1 MAAVATA
8 LLMIVCIASGE
19 FTLPQTASGWMGFL
33 VAAALYGLAIIAF
46 FIAISMIG
54 TLRTSLLAYAD
65 AVISAGLGVV
75 VLGQALTVV
84 QIAGIALVIIALIG
98 AMLSR

>member
-19 FTLPQTASGWMGFL
+19 FTLPQTASEWMGFL
-33 VAAALYGLAIIAF
+33 VAAPLYGLAIIAF

-54 TLRTSLLAYAD
+54 LLRTSLLAYAD
-65 AVISAGLGVV
+65 ASYL
-75 VLGQALTVV
+75 QALASLCSVR
-84 QIAGIALVIIALIG
+84 L
-98 AMLSR
+98 